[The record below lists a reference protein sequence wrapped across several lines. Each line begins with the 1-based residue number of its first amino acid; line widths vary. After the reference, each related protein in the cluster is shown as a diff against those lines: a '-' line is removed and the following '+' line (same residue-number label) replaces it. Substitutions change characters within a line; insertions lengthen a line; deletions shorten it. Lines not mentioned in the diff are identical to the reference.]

1 MIFIVNIII
10 ILVIKQVCMRDN
22 GVFYI
27 FVVSHEDT
35 LIGLQAAL
43 LGETKGNG
51 AKAHSSGGDKPPL
64 RRKQR

>member
-1 MIFIVNIII
+1 
-10 ILVIKQVCMRDN
+10 MRDN

-35 LIGLQAAL
+35 LIGLQVAL

-51 AKAHSSGGDKPPL
+51 AKAHSFGGDKPPL

>member
-1 MIFIVNIII
+1 
-10 ILVIKQVCMRDN
+10 MRDN

-27 FVVSHEDT
+27 FVGSHEDT

-64 RRKQR
+64 RHKQR